1 MQVWD
6 EAQIEPAREHT
17 ELKARGWHDEHVF
30 LILFT
35 FLIFT

>member
-1 MQVWD
+1 VW
-6 EAQIEPAREHT
+6 EHT

-30 LILFT
+30 IILFT